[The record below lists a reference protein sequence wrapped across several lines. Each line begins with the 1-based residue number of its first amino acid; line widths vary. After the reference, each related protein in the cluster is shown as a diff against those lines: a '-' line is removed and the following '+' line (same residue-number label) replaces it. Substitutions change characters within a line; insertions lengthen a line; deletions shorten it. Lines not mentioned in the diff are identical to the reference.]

1 MNSYEKDMHID
12 ETALDVE
19 FLEQPNLV
27 MKYSKLCAQANL
39 DMALEQERF
48 NLVKSDLDYRI
59 RSTPAK
65 FGIDAS
71 VKITEAVVLGTILQ
85 QDEYQEA
92 NKKYLTAKYEYET
105 IRGAVS
111 ALEHRK
117 SALENLVKLFGQS
130 YFAGPSIPRDL
141 SKEAFKKLEQEH
153 SDSNVANSFNR
164 EVSPARRRL

>member
-1 MNSYEKDMHID
+1 MNSYEHDMHID
-12 ETALDVE
+12 ETALDIE

-27 MKYSKLCAQANL
+27 MKYSKLCAQANF
-39 DMALEQERF
+39 DMALEQERLL
-48 NLVKSDLDYRI
+48 LVKSDLDYKI
-59 RSTPAK
+59 RSTPLL

-85 QDEYQEA
+85 QDEYLEA

-117 SALENLVKLFGQS
+117 SSLENLVRLFGQS
-130 YFAGPSIPRDL
+130 YFAGPSVPREL
-141 SKEAFKKLEQEH
+141 TKEVLQRAQQE
-153 SDSNVANSFNR
+153 SSNDNVARSFHR
-164 EVSPARRRL
+164 QVPTRRAL